1 MICINNNTFSM
12 FTKRTPISK
21 ITNRNSIL
29 ALKRNITQFNYPEL
43 LKQLEK
49 EQHRFTQEQMTFL
62 KTLITDQSNGLT
74 AERMAMPG
82 KAKDRDFTTGQ
93 YE

>member
-1 MICINNNTFSM
+1 MICLNNNLFGM
-12 FTKRTPISK
+12 LTKRTTMLNIAK
-21 ITNRNSIL
+21 RNSIL
-29 ALKRNITQFNYPEL
+29 ALKRNITQFNHVEL
-43 LKQLEK
+43 LKQLE
-49 EQHRFTQEQMTFL
+49 EQKHRFTQEQMTLL
-62 KTLITDQSNGLT
+62 KKLITNQSNELT